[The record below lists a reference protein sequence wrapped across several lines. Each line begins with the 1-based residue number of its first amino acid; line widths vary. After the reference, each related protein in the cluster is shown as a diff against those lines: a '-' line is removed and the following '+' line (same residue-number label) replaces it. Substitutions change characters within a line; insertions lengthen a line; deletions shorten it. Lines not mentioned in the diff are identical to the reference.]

1 MIKESV
7 ANDGGSE
14 QPSKCSSGTDHS
26 SKPQPEDTVLIT
38 ADSSPQSGKL
48 AWETNAGSVIALSQL
63 KSSAQTG

>member
-26 SKPQPEDTVLIT
+26 SKPEDTALIS

-48 AWETNAGSVIALSQL
+48 AWETNAGCVIALSQL
-63 KSSAQTG
+63 KSSA